1 MTTASARIDRT
12 RVAVHLGLGLVL
24 LVWMVPE
31 AYMVSIALR
40 PPETVFDPTL
50 FSWPLSFDNFVTV
63 IRDNP
68 LPGFFLNSLIVTL
81 ATVALVLA
89 VSSLFAFAAAVLKL
103 PGTAVLYAVLLT
115 TLMVPLASLVLPLAI
130 LLKTFGWVNR
140 YIGLIL
146 PYAALGAPF
155 AVVILKA
162 FMEDAPKELFEAA
175 RVDGCTA
182 WQTFIHVTLPLV
194 RPALVF
200 VAIWQFIVTWNEFFL
215 ALIVMTENEMKTV
228 TIVPMQYSGLYMAN
242 PGALFA
248 ILTII
253 ALPLIGLYVLVQR
266 AFVRGLLA
274 GAVKG

>member
-1 MTTASARIDRT
+1 MTTAPSRIDRT
-12 RVAVHLGLGLVL
+12 RVAVHLGLGVVL

-68 LPGFFLNSLIVTL
+68 LPGFFLNSLIVTV
-81 ATVALVLA
+81 ATVVLVLA

-215 ALIVMTENEMKTV
+215 ALIVMTANEMKTV

-253 ALPLIGLYVLVQR
+253 ALPLIGLYILVQR

>member
-1 MTTASARIDRT
+1 MTAVPARIDRT

-50 FSWPLSFDNFVTV
+50 FSWPLSFDNFITV

-68 LPGFFLNSLIVTL
+68 LPGFFLNSLIVTV
-81 ATVALVLA
+81 ATVVMVLA

-215 ALIVMTENEMKTV
+215 ALIVMTANEMKTV

>member
-1 MTTASARIDRT
+1 MTARSNASLTAQL
-12 RVAVHLGLGLVL
+12 AVHLGLGLVL
-24 LVWMVPE
+24 IIWMIPE
-31 AYMVSIALR
+31 AYTVSIALR
-40 PPETVFDPTL
+40 SPDTVFDPTL
-50 FSWPLSFDNFVTV
+50 FSWPLTIDNFVTV

-68 LPGFFLNSLIVTL
+68 LPIFFLNSLIVTV
-81 ATVALVLA
+81 ATVALVLV
-89 VSSLFAFAAAVLKL
+89 VSSLFAFAVAVLRL
-103 PGTAVLYAVLLT
+103 PGTTMVYAVLLT
-115 TLMVPLASLVLPLAI
+115 TLMVPMASLVLPLAI

-140 YIGLIL
+140 YVGLIF
-146 PYAALGAPF
+146 PYVALGAPF

-162 FMEDAPKELFEAA
+162 FMEDAPRELFDAA
-175 RVDGCTA
+175 RVDGCSA
-182 WQTFIHVTLPLV
+182 WQTFVHVALPLV

-215 ALIVMTENEMKTV
+215 ALIVMTQDEMKTV

>member
-1 MTTASARIDRT
+1 MT
-12 RVAVHLGLGLVL
+12 RVGVNSLAIHLGLGFVL
-24 LVWMVPE
+24 LLWMVPE
-31 AYMVSIALR
+31 AYMVSIAMR
-40 PPETVFDPTL
+40 SPETVFDPTL
-50 FSWPLSFDNFVTV
+50 WTWPLTFTNIITV

-68 LPGFFLNSLIVTL
+68 LPAFFLNSLIVTIS
-81 ATVALVLA
+81 TVLLVLV
-89 VSSLFAFAAAVLKL
+89 VSSLFAFAVAILRL
-103 PGTAVLYAVLLT
+103 PGTTVLYAVLLT

-140 YIGLIL
+140 YVGLVM
-146 PYAALGAPF
+146 PYGALGVPF
-155 AVVILKA
+155 AIVILKA
-162 FMEDAPKELFEAA
+162 FMEDAPRELFDAA
-175 RVDGCTA
+175 RVDGCSV

-215 ALIVMTENEMKTV
+215 ALIVMTQNEMKTV
-228 TIVPMQYSGLYMAN
+228 TIIPMQYSGLYMAN

-253 ALPLIGLYVLVQR
+253 AFPLIGLYVLVQR

>member
-1 MTTASARIDRT
+1 MTTRIAGLEPANLT
-12 RVAVHLGLGLVL
+12 VHLGLGLVL
-24 LVWMVPE
+24 LLWMVPE
-31 AYMVSIALR
+31 AYMVSIAMR
-40 PPETVFDPTL
+40 APETVFDPTL
-50 FSWPLSFDNFVTV
+50 FTWPLTFDNFVTV
-63 IRDNP
+63 IKDNP
-68 LPGFFLNSLIVTL
+68 LPSFFLNSLIVTV
-81 ATVALVLA
+81 ATVILVLA
-89 VSSLFAFAAAVLKL
+89 VSSLFAFAVAVLRL
-103 PGTAVLYAVLLT
+103 PGTTVLYAVLLT
-115 TLMVPLASLVLPLAI
+115 TLMVPMASLVLPLAI

-140 YIGLIL
+140 YVGLIF
-146 PYAALGAPF
+146 PYVALGAPF

-175 RVDGCTA
+175 RVDGCTP

>member
-1 MTTASARIDRT
+1 MTARAAHADAT
-12 RVAVHLGLGLVL
+12 SVTVHICLGLVL
-24 LVWMVPE
+24 LLWMLPE

-40 PPETVFDPTL
+40 SADQVFDPTL
-50 FSWPLSFDNFVTV
+50 LAWPLTLDNFVTV

-68 LPGFFLNSLIVTL
+68 LPGFFLNSLIVTAL
-81 ATVALVLA
+81 TVMLVLA
-89 VSSLFAFAAAVLKL
+89 ASSLFAFAAAVLRL
-103 PGTAVLYAVLLT
+103 PGTTVLYVLLLV
-115 TLMVPLASLVLPLAI
+115 TLMVPLASLILPLAI

-140 YIGLIL
+140 YVGLIL
-146 PYAALGAPF
+146 PYVALGTPF

-162 FMEDAPKELFEAA
+162 FMEDAPRELFDAA
-175 RVDGCTA
+175 RVDGCNA
-182 WQTFIHVTLPLV
+182 WQTFVHITLPLV

-200 VAIWQFIVTWNEFFL
+200 VAIWQFIVTWNEFLL
-215 ALIVMTENEMKTV
+215 ALIVMTRDEMKTV

-253 ALPLIGLYVLVQR
+253 ATPLIVLYVLVQR
-266 AFVRGLLA
+266 AFVRGLMA

>member
-1 MTTASARIDRT
+1 MTARSFGVQKT
-12 RVAVHLGLGLVL
+12 SLAVHLGLGLVL
-24 LVWMVPE
+24 LAWMVPE

-40 PPETVFDPTL
+40 SPETVFDPTL
-50 FSWPLSFDNFVTV
+50 FSWPLTFGNFVTV

-68 LPGFFLNSLIVTL
+68 LPSFFLNSLIVTVS
-81 ATVALVLA
+81 TVALVLV
-89 VSSLFAFAAAVLKL
+89 VSSLFAYAVAILKL
-103 PGTAVLYAVLLT
+103 PGTTVLYAVLLT
-115 TLMVPLASLVLPLAI
+115 TLMVPMASLVLPLAI

-140 YIGLIL
+140 YVGLIF
-146 PYAALGAPF
+146 PYVALGAPF

-253 ALPLIGLYVLVQR
+253 AFPLIGLYVLVQR